1 MQNDNTV
8 QFPENQMNTADS
20 EASEH
25 TSDTVDTLGSVGA
38 FDDGDAENTTS
49 QPAETVITAK
59 PVSAKTA
66 KKSKKPAA
74 KKAAGKNQTGKKI
87 AVSELA
93 ETTKKAAAT
102 EKAAVSK
109 KAAASDKAA
118 VSKKA
123 ATSKKSA
130 MSETAPVEKK
140 VSRVKKASAAASI
153 AAPAILVVPESSD
166 VVADTV
172 MVAPVQKKRGRPSKA
187 DLAAMGRL
195 PSTTVVDA
203 DKPVATKRSG
213 RPKGSKSIAKAPVIV
228 AAKRGRKSKVE
239 LEAIA
244 AAAKEQVVKLA
255 DELTYKVPSAWD
267 AKDLNRKVI
276 FSFSE
281 QYKTFLDKVKT
292 EREFVKEAV
301 IMAERKGFR
310 NLDAV
315 AGDHPLVPGDR
326 VYRVVKNKLIMLA
339 VIGEKPLVEGVRI
352 LGAHV
357 DSPRIDIKQNPLYE
371 VNEMAF
377 LKTHY
382 YGGIKKYQWAAIP
395 LAIHGVFVKTD
406 GTTVEIV
413 VGEDEKDPIFTIT
426 DLLPH
431 LAKDQY
437 EKKLAD
443 AFAGEAMNILLGSEP
458 VQVEDTKEKVKLN
471 LLRLLNESHGIKEE
485 DFLSAELEIVPA
497 FKARDL
503 GLDRSMIGAYG
514 HDDRVCAYPAM
525 MAVLES
531 ENPETTSLC
540 VLTDKEEIGS
550 VGNTGA
556 ESRAMENFLADLCA
570 MSTAAPYTDRALRK
584 CLDRSKMLS
593 ADVTAA
599 LDPNYENTHDKLN
612 ASYLGKGIAIMKY
625 SGARGK
631 SGASDAHAE
640 YVAEIRKILNDAGV
654 AWQTTELG
662 AVDKGGGGTIAMMIA
677 NLGVDVIDCGV
688 PVLSMHAPFEVVS
701 KVDLY
706 NTYKA
711 YVAFLK

>member
-1 MQNDNTV
+1 MSFDNSVEFPNKQNQQPANNDVSEQSGGIAEPVAGDSANAASTDSDDSTAAPKKRGGSV
-8 QFPENQMNTADS
+8 RKNTAK
-20 EASEH
+20 
-25 TSDTVDTLGSVGA
+25 G
-38 FDDGDAENTTS
+38 DGKAKGTTKK
-49 QPAETVITAK
+49 AVK
-59 PVSAKTA
+59 KTA
-66 KKSKKPAA
+66 GTTKKPAA
-74 KKAAGKNQTGKKI
+74 KAAKATKSVNTTKAAKVAKEQ
-87 AVSELA
+87 AVSIAA
-93 ETTKKAAAT
+93 ETSTPAAVEMPVEVPVEFAAAT
-102 EKAAVSK
+102 
-109 KAAASDKAA
+109 
-118 VSKKA
+118 
-123 ATSKKSA
+123 
-130 MSETAPVEKK
+130 PV
-140 VSRVKKASAAASI
+140 R
-153 AAPAILVVPESSD
+153 
-166 VVADTV
+166 
-172 MVAPVQKKRGRPSKA
+172 KKRGRPSKA
-187 DLAAMGRL
+187 ELAAMGRL
-195 PSTTVVDA
+195 PATTVAADDA
-203 DKPVATKRSG
+203 SVTEKKPARPG
-213 RPKGSKSIAKAPVIV
+213 RPKGSKNAKKET
-228 AAKRGRKSKVE
+228 AKRGRKSKAE
-239 LEAIA
+239 LEALA
-244 AAAKEQVVKLA
+244 AAAKEEVVKLV
-255 DELTYKVPSAWD
+255 DELSYKVPNAWE
-267 AKDLNRKVI
+267 AKDLNRKVV
-276 FSFSE
+276 FSFAE
-281 QYKTFLDKVKT
+281 HYKTFLDKAKT
-292 EREFVKEAV
+292 EREFIREA
-301 IMAERKGFR
+301 ILLSEGKGFR
-310 NLDAV
+310 NLDTLSE
-315 AGDHPLVPGDR
+315 DHPLVPGDK
-326 VYRVVKNKLIMLA
+326 VYRVVKNKLIMMA
-339 VIGEKPLVEGVRI
+339 VIGTKPMTDGVRM

-371 VNEMAF
+371 ANEMGF

-437 EKKLAD
+437 DKKLAD
-443 AFAGEAMNILLGSEP
+443 AFAGEAMNLLLGSEP
-458 VQVEDTKEKVKLN
+458 FQSDDTKDKVKFN
-471 LLRLLNESHGIKEE
+471 LLRLLNETHGIKEE

-531 ENPETTSLC
+531 EDPDTTSLC
-540 VLTDKEEIGS
+540 ILTDKEEIGS

-556 ESRAMENFLADLCA
+556 QSRAMENFLADLCA
-570 MSTAAPYTDRALRK
+570 MSATAPYTDRALRR

-599 LDPNYENTHDKLN
+599 VDPNYEGTHDKLN

-688 PVLSMHAPFEVVS
+688 PVLSMHAPFEVAS